1 MSSVIN
7 YLKRACSGSRDP
19 FKFSEI
25 SDDDI
30 LETVQ
35 DRDIVVRLKEIICN
49 VSNSTSIMT
58 LKHIE
63 CHFNSLKPF

>member
-7 YLKRACSGSRDP
+7 YLKRACLGSRDP

-49 VSNSTSIMT
+49 VSNST